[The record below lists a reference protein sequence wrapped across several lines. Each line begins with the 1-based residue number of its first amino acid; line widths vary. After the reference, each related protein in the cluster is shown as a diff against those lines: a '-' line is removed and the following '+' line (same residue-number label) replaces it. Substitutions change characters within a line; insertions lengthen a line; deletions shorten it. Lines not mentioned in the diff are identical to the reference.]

1 MSSYEKAAKKRIL
14 CGFIL
19 FNKIRFFGGFASEKT
34 PYRRA
39 KRVRAPRGADKISD
53 FVKRR

>member
-1 MSSYEKAAKKRIL
+1 MSSYEKAAKKWIL

-19 FNKIRFFGGFASEKT
+19 FNKIRFFSGFASEKT

-39 KRVRAPRGADKISD
+39 KRVRAPKISD